1 MNQLYQQHEPNDY
14 AVKPR
19 RAKQKIEK
27 SNDEFKEH
35 ERITMERRIA
45 EINNVITKVE
55 F

>member
-1 MNQLYQQHEPNDY
+1 MSQLYQQHQPNNY
-14 AVKPR
+14 AAKPR

-35 ERITMERRIA
+35 ERIIMEKRIA
-45 EINNVITKVE
+45 EINDVITQVE